1 MSQERAESGRSDTE
15 EDLAMT
21 QTLRLKQDRRN
32 DK

>member
-21 QTLRLKQDRRN
+21 PTLRPKTKQER
-32 DK
+32 